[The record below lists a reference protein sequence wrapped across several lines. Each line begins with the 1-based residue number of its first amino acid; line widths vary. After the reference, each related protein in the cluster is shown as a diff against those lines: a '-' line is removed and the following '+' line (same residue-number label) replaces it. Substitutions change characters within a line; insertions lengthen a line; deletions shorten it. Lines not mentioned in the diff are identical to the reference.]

1 MLNKKD
7 IVNSIL
13 LAISNILLF
22 IGISFY
28 LQGHIEQYAMFIG
41 FTGVLIYMFQDRIKK
56 TFENKYN
63 PFVRKML
70 ETVVLVAAY
79 TLLFI
84 SLKFYL
90 NQFVV
95 GNAVWYIIGGLLV
108 YAFHGKITRWIVKE

>member
-28 LQGHIEQYAMFIG
+28 LEDHIEQYAMFIG
-41 FTGVLIYMFQDRIKK
+41 FTGILVYLFQGRIKEYFDK
-56 TFENKYN
+56 KCSRFISELLVT
-63 PFVRKML
+63 
-70 ETVVLVAAY
+70 TVLVSAY

-90 NQFVV
+90 KQFIE
-95 GNAVWYIIGGLLV
+95 GNAMWYIVVGLLV
-108 YAFHGKITRWIVKE
+108 YALHGKITKWVVRG